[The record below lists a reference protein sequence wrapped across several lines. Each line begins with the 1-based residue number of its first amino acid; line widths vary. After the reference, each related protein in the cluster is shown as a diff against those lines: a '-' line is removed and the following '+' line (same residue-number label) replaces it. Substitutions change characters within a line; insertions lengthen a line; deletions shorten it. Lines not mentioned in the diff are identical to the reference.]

1 MGYFPATHSGHA
13 RSHRSR
19 RLQSATMETS
29 ESATFGHR
37 IIHPQTIWDRVVRW
51 GLFCVAL
58 SAILSVAFSAFYFLL
73 WPLRVLFAP
82 VALALVVVYLL
93 NPLVNLLER
102 RGLRRGFGV
111 AIIYVLFVVVVAVG
125 MSLLVPIIARQ
136 ITGFIEQLPAYVQ
149 DATREINQFAAK
161 RGWDYRI
168 NLDTE
173 QIQQYVVDNREAII
187 GVLGGVRSFAFGV
200 IHILITLVI
209 GIILSIYI
217 LLDMPK
223 IQRSLRNLMPEGRG
237 EEIATL
243 ADKVGNVLGGFFRG
257 QFLVALFVGIASAV
271 GLTIVGIPFAAV
283 VGLIAGVFNLV
294 PLIGPFIGAIP
305 AVILALLSDQPVD
318 ALWAGLVLLGVQ
330 QIDNH
335 IISPN
340 VMARTVKLHPITVML
355 ALLAAG
361 SLFGIFGM
369 LLVVPGIAAVKVI
382 AIHFWSKRSVRDAIV
397 AAMPDGATPSVVS
410 EAVTVAEADGD
421 DGQVVVKEER
431 TVIAKRKRSSSA
443 RAPAKRR
450 TTRGSPGATKRTRS
464 RGR

>member
-1 MGYFPATHSGHA
+1 
-13 RSHRSR
+13 
-19 RLQSATMETS
+19 MES
-29 ESATFGHR
+29 PELGSTFGQR
-37 IIHPQTIWDRVVRW
+37 IIRPQTIWDRVVRW
-51 GLFCVAL
+51 GLFCIAL
-58 SAILSVAFSAFYFLL
+58 SAIVGVVFSAFYFLI

-111 AIIYVLFVVVVAVG
+111 AIIYVLFVAVVATG
-125 MSLLVPIIARQ
+125 LTLLVPIIARQ
-136 ITGFIEQLPAYVQ
+136 ITGFIDKLPEYVQ
-149 DATREINQFAAK
+149 DATREINSFAAK

-168 NLDTE
+168 NLDTAK
-173 QIQQYVVDNREAII
+173 IQQYIVDNREAII

-200 IHILITLVI
+200 IHILITLII

-223 IQRSLRNLMPEGRG
+223 IQQSMRNILPEGRRD
-237 EEIATL
+237 EIAGL
-243 ADKVGNVLGGFFRG
+243 AENVGNVLGSFFRG
-257 QFLVALFVGIASAV
+257 QLLVALFVGIASAV
-271 GLTIVGIPFAAV
+271 GLTVIGIPFAAV

-305 AVILALLSDQPVD
+305 AVILALLSDQPID
-318 ALWAGLVLLGVQ
+318 ALWAGLWLLTVQ
-330 QIDNH
+330 QVDNH

-361 SLFGIFGM
+361 SLFGLFGM
-369 LLVVPGIAAVKVI
+369 LLIVPGIATVKML
-382 AIHFWSKRSVRDAIV
+382 AGHFWKKRSVREAIV
-397 AAMPDGATPSVVS
+397 AAMPDGATPAVVADSVMIEDVR
-410 EAVTVAEADGD
+410 VDGEE
-421 DGQVVVKEER
+421 VVVEAER
-431 TVIAKRKRSSSA
+431 TVVRKPVRKA

-450 TTRGSPGATKRTRS
+450 TTRGSRAAPKRKRS
-464 RGR
+464 KDR

>member
-1 MGYFPATHSGHA
+1 
-13 RSHRSR
+13 
-19 RLQSATMETS
+19 METP
-29 ESATFGHR
+29 EVEATFGHR
-37 IIHPQTIWDRVVRW
+37 MIHPKTVWDRVVRW
-51 GLFCVAL
+51 GLFSIAL
-58 SAILSVAFSAFYFLL
+58 SAIVSVAFSAFYFLI

-93 NPLVNLLER
+93 NPLVTRLER

-111 AIIYVLFVVVVAVG
+111 AIIYVLFVAVVTVG
-125 MSLLVPIIARQ
+125 LSLLVPVIARQ
-136 ITGFIEQLPAYVQ
+136 ITGFIDKLPEYVQ
-149 DATREINQFAAK
+149 DATREINEFAAK

-168 NLDTE
+168 NLSTD
-173 QIQQYVVDNREAII
+173 QIQQYVVDNREQII

-200 IHILITLVI
+200 IHVLITLII

-223 IQRSLRNLMPEGRG
+223 IKQTVRSILPEGRRDEVIG
-237 EEIATL
+237 L
-243 ADKVGNVLGGFFRG
+243 ADKVGGVMGGFFRG
-257 QFLVALFVGIASAV
+257 QLLVALFVGVASAV

-305 AVILALLSDQPVD
+305 AVILALLSDQPID
-318 ALWAGLVLLGVQ
+318 AVWAGVVLLAVQ

-369 LLVVPGIAAVKVI
+369 LLVVPAIAAIKVI
-382 AIHFWSKRSVRDAIV
+382 AGHFWDKRSVREAI
-397 AAMPDGATPSVVS
+397 AEALPNGATPAVFS
-410 EAVTVAEADGD
+410 ET
-421 DGQVVVKEER
+421 VVVTEDEDTGEIVVEEQAVVKAPVTRARSTAKRR
-431 TVIAKRKRSSSA
+431 TSRGSRAAPKRKRSKP
-443 RAPAKRR
+443 R
-450 TTRGSPGATKRTRS
+450 
-464 RGR
+464 